1 MTIYDA
7 GMRYKKEGTPSIV
20 LAGKEYG
27 SGSSRDWAAKGT
39 MLLGVRAVIAESFER
54 IHRSNLV
61 FMGVIPLVFK
71 DGDTAVTLGLTGKES
86 FSLTGISDNL
96 SPRCDLRVAATRE
109 DGTEKAFLVT
119 VRIDTPEELNYY
131 HHGGI
136 LPYVLRQLAAA

>member
-1 MTIYDA
+1 
-7 GMRYKKEGTPSIV
+7 
-20 LAGKEYG
+20 
-27 SGSSRDWAAKGT
+27 